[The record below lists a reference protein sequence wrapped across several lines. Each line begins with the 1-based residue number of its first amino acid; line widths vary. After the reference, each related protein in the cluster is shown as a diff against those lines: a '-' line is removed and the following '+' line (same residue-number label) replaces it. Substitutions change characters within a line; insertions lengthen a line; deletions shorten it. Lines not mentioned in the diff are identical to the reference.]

1 MRADLAAAPSAGPV
15 SGARSLHPSSPSD
28 MLAPLRP
35 AVPTAPHYRRPLLA
49 SPFLEPS
56 RPWIQTDVFVPWSG
70 YLACDVYSSVE
81 QEYFAIRNGAS
92 LLDLT
97 PVVKYR
103 IGGPDA
109 ERFLNRLVTC
119 DVRRLRPGK
128 VAYAVVC
135 DDHGHVIDDWLIFR
149 FGPQEFR
156 VCCTERQL
164 DWFADSALG
173 YDVDFEEVTAE
184 IAALALQGPTSYAV
198 LRALGL
204 QGLEQLKPQALSHH
218 DFEGHELMVSR
229 TGFTGDLGYELWIAP
244 EGAERLWTRLMEVG
258 QTRGIRPI
266 GLQALD
272 MARIEA
278 GLLLPDSEFISCL
291 HTVRTGRES
300 TPWELGLDAAVALDK
315 GHFNGRRA
323 LVAQKAR
330 GIPRKLV
337 GLELEGNKPGDH
349 ALVYADRGTNQQ
361 VGEITAALW
370 SPTCKRNI
378 ALARLDA
385 PWCDGDKPL
394 WVDIY
399 LHRELQWE
407 RRTVRAWVVE
417 RPFYAPARRLATPPA
432 ER

>member
-1 MRADLAAAPSAGPV
+1 
-15 SGARSLHPSSPSD
+15 
-28 MLAPLRP
+28 MLAPVRL
-35 AVPTAPHYRRPLLA
+35 PTPSAEHYRRPLLH
-49 SPFLEPS
+49 SPFLEAS

-103 IGGPDA
+103 ITGPDA

-119 DVRRLRPGK
+119 DLRRLAPGK

-135 DDHGHVIDDWLIFR
+135 DDQGFVIDDWLVFR
-149 FGPQEFR
+149 FAAQEFR

-164 DWFADSALG
+164 DWFADSAIG
-173 YDVDFEEVTAE
+173 YDVHYEEVTAD

-198 LRALGL
+198 LRDLGL
-204 QGLEQLKPQALSHH
+204 QGLEQLKPLALSHH
-218 DFEGHELMVSR
+218 RFEGHELMVSR

-244 EGAERLWTRLMEVG
+244 EGAARLWERLMAVG
-258 QTRGIRPI
+258 HTRGIRPI

-278 GLLLPDSEFISCL
+278 GLLLPDSEYISAL

-300 TPWELGLDAAVALDK
+300 TPWELGLDWAVALDK

-323 LVAQKAR
+323 LLAQQAR
-330 GIPRKLV
+330 GLTRKLV
-337 GLELEGNKPGDH
+337 GLELDGNKPGDH
-349 ALVYADRGTNQQ
+349 ALVYADADTNRQ
-361 VGEITAALW
+361 VGEISAALW

-378 ALARLDA
+378 ALARLEA
-385 PWCDGDKPL
+385 PWFDGTQPL

-417 RPFYAPARRLATPPA
+417 RPFYAPARRHATPPG

>member
-1 MRADLAAAPSAGPV
+1 
-15 SGARSLHPSSPSD
+15 
-28 MLAPLRP
+28 MLAPLRLP
-35 AVPTAPHYRRPLLA
+35 APSAEHYRRPLLHT
-49 SPFLEPS
+49 PFFEAS

-103 IGGPDA
+103 IHGPDA
-109 ERFLNRLVTC
+109 ERFLSHLVTC
-119 DVRRLRPGK
+119 DLRKLKPGK
-128 VAYAVVC
+128 VAYAVLC
-135 DDHGHVIDDWLIFR
+135 DDQGQVIDDWLVFR
-149 FGPQEFR
+149 FAEQEFR

-164 DWFADSALG
+164 DWFADSAIG
-173 YDVDFEEVTAE
+173 FEVAFEEVTVD
-184 IAALALQGPTSYAV
+184 IAALALQGPTSFAV
-198 LRALGL
+198 LRDLGL
-204 QGLEQLKPQALSHH
+204 QGLEALKPQSISQHRF
-218 DFEGHELMVSR
+218 DGHELMVSR

-244 EGAERLWTRLMEVG
+244 EAAEALWQRLMDVG
-258 QTRGIRPI
+258 HSRGIRPI

-278 GLLLPDSEFISCL
+278 GLLLPDSEYISSL
-291 HTVRTGRES
+291 HTVRSGRES
-300 TPWELGLDAAVALDK
+300 TPWELGLDWAVALDK

-323 LVAQKAR
+323 LIAQKER
-330 GIPRKLV
+330 GLRRKLV
-337 GLELEGNKPGDH
+337 GLELDGNKPGDH
-349 ALVYADRGTNQQ
+349 ALVYADRETNRQ
-361 VGEITAALW
+361 VGEISAALW

-385 PWCDGDKPL
+385 PWCDGTRPL

-417 RPFYAPARRLATPPA
+417 RPFYAPARRHATPPG